1 MKKSLL
7 FIPALMICFSALY
20 AQPQGGSRP
29 PQPQEGG
36 RPAPPKQISPE
47 EFAKGQAD
55 MMQAELG
62 IDQKQYKKVYNYFK
76 KDQEFRQS
84 QSNSFNGFPPPPGG
98 MGGPGG
104 GPGGGMGG
112 PGGGMGGPGGGM
124 PGGGGM
130 GGPGGGMPG
139 GGGMGGPDGGMPGG
153 QGMGGQ
159 GGPRDG
165 MGPGPEGMQVSDEY
179 LEKQEKKLK
188 KILTPDQYS
197 SWRAKHPAEHHELPP
212 LEFK

>member
-1 MKKSLL
+1 MMKKSLL

-20 AQPQGGSRP
+20 AQPQGGTRP
-29 PQPQEGG
+29 PQPQESG

-55 MMQAELG
+55 MMKAELG
-62 IDQKQYKKVYNYFK
+62 IDQKQYKKVYNFFK
-76 KDQEFRQS
+76 KDQEHRQS

-104 GPGGGMGG
+104 MPGGGMPDGGGGMGG
-112 PGGGMGGPGGGM
+112 PGGGMRGPGGGMQGGGMGGPGGGM
-124 PGGGGM
+124 PGGG
-130 GGPGGGMPG
+130 
-139 GGGMGGPDGGMPGG
+139 
-153 QGMGGQ
+153 QGMSGQ

-197 SWRAKHPAEHHELPP
+197 AWRAKHPAEHHELPP
-212 LEFK
+212 LELK

>member
-20 AQPQGGSRP
+20 AQPQGGSTP
-29 PQPQEGG
+29 PQHQEGG

-62 IDQKQYKKVYNYFK
+62 IDQKQYKKVYNFFK
-76 KDQEFRQS
+76 KDQEYRQS

-104 GPGGGMGG
+104 MPGGG
-112 PGGGMGGPGGGM
+112 PGGMPGGGM
-124 PGGGGM
+124 PGGG
-130 GGPGGGMPG
+130 MP
-139 GGGMGGPDGGMPGG
+139 GGGMGGPEGGMPGG
-153 QGMGGQ
+153 QGMGSQ
-159 GGPRDG
+159 GGPHNG
-165 MGPGPEGMQVSDEY
+165 MDPAPEGMQVSDEY